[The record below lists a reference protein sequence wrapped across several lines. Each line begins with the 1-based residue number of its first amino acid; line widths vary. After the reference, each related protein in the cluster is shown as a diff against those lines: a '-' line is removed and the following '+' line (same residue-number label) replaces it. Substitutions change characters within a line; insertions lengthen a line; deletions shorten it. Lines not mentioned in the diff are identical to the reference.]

1 MEVENVLAMK
11 GGHKDSS
18 YTVNSLSVQI
28 KMVRAVKPI
37 LERGIHENM
46 RLKLN
51 EGSIFR
57 IADFG
62 CATGWNTLL
71 VADTIV
77 RAVQCTIAEG
87 EEAEFVVYFVDLPS
101 NDFNS
106 LLRMMPPTQQV
117 CAYAENDGDNNPVA
131 ARSYFAAA
139 VCGSHFRRLFP
150 RKTLHICH
158 SSLSLQWLSKVPESV
173 QQTSSPHVY
182 VSSDCEEAVGA
193 AYLQQFDTD
202 FTSFLTARAEETV
215 DGGCVFISL
224 VGRNGGTHI
233 MEEQGTLGDIACHFE
248 YAFQELVNEGFIEKE
263 KWESFN
269 LPWFGPNPEELESI
283 VKRQGAFRLESVRVL
298 GEFPLHPMTEMRRGE
313 EEAFGRCVGNHY
325 RALLENIVEAHLGCE
340 SLTDEFF
347 LRIGKRAAAKFE
359 EYLSN
364 QIELAVV
371 LLVKN

>member
-1 MEVENVLAMK
+1 MIRVV
-11 GGHKDSS
+11 
-18 YTVNSLSVQI
+18 I
-28 KMVRAVKPI
+28 PI
-37 LERGIHENM
+37 LEGAIYEKM
-46 RLKLN
+46 RVKLN
-51 EGSIFR
+51 GAGIFS

-62 CATGWNTLL
+62 CGTGGNTLL

-77 RAVQCTIAEG
+77 RAVKCSLGEG
-87 EEAEFVVYFVDLPS
+87 EEPEFEVYFADLPF

-106 LLRMMPPTQQV
+106 LLRTMPRTQQ
-117 CAYAENDGDNNPVA
+117 AYADAEHDGDTNPVA
-131 ARSYFAAA
+131 TGSYVAAA
-139 VCGSHFRRLFP
+139 VCGSHFSRLFP
-150 RKTLHICH
+150 RKSLHFCH
-158 SSLSLQWLSKVPESV
+158 SSLSLHWLSKVPETV
-173 QQTSSPHVY
+173 RERRSPRVY
-182 VSSDCEEAVGA
+182 VSSDCEEAVGTG
-193 AYLQQFDTD
+193 YLHQFNTD
-202 FTSFLTARAEETV
+202 FTRFLNARAEETV

-224 VGRNGGTHI
+224 VGRNGGTHV
-233 MEEQGTLGDIACHFE
+233 MEEQGTLGVIARHFE